1 VKLLFE
7 NWRRYLKEAEGT
19 SPVTG
24 KPYPKGLPEKDKEKH
39 DAWAAGKFSPDDIG
53 TGKKQASTAA
63 TGRKDLKT
71 QLQLVKMETVG
82 DLKKAIKLANR
93 AKTKQQLKGLV
104 SDELLNAIPWAHFSK
119 AKSAFGLV
127 ASMFKKADDK
137 ETNTAL
143 DALDI
148 DPEISAIV
156 DNGVEAN
163 FLAWLKGSIKGVSD
177 DTPLQK
183 LDMNQLLQKFLKQ
196 RYKQRTVSI
205 PKGAK

>member
-1 VKLLFE
+1 MKLLFE

-24 KPYPKGLPEKDKEKH
+24 KPYPESLPEKDKEKY
-39 DAWAAGKFSPDDIG
+39 DDWAAGKFSPDDIDV
-53 TGKKQASTAA
+53 GKKQAKTKA

-104 SDELLNAIPWAHFSK
+104 SGELLDAIPWAHFSK

-156 DNGVEAN
+156 DDGVEAN
-163 FLAWLKGSIKGVSD
+163 FLAWLEGSMKGVSD
-177 DTPLQK
+177 DTPLAK
-183 LDMNQLLQKFLKQ
+183 LDMNDLLRKFLMH
-196 RYKQRTVSI
+196 RYKQRTVSM